1 MSPQFYLSEKD
12 NHNQT
17 AMIMSTNKYTTFLF
31 VVTTTIL
38 LLLINPITC
47 FTPLTH
53 HHAVV
58 VVQQHHHNLLLHR
71 RQSNL
76 RVIKNNNVKPLQ
88 RILKSTNKDDEIAEL
103 EAKLKQLREEKVNE
117 QQQQEEEAAAAT
129 TSANGQVT
137 EVEQTPLNEMLSESW
152 KESEMEGNNSSGS
165 IISSLITGL
174 ILVVAFVALSQIP
187 VGQEGLDKYS
197 TAKPSTTID
206 LGDKNPV
213 SKISDF

>member
-38 LLLINPITC
+38 LLLINSITC
-47 FTPLTH
+47 FTPFTH

-58 VVQQHHHNLLLHR
+58 QQHHHSLLLHP

-103 EAKLKQLREEKVNE
+103 EAKLKQLREEKVIE
-117 QQQQEEEAAAAT
+117 QQEEEEEAAAT
-129 TSANGQVT
+129 TSANGQVI

-152 KESEMEGNNSSGS
+152 KENEMEGNNSSGS

-213 SKISDF
+213 SKITDF

>member
-1 MSPQFYLSEKD
+1 
-12 NHNQT
+12 
-17 AMIMSTNKYTTFLF
+17 MSTNKYTTFLF
-31 VVTTTIL
+31 VATTTIL

-53 HHAVV
+53 HHAFV
-58 VVQQHHHNLLLHR
+58 VVQQHHNLLLHR

-76 RVIKNNNVKPLQ
+76 RVIKNNNVKSLH
-88 RILKSTNKDDEIAEL
+88 RIIKSTNKDDEIAEL
-103 EAKLKQLREEKVNE
+103 EAKLKQLREEKGSE
-117 QQQQEEEAAAAT
+117 QQQQEEEEAAAAT

-152 KESEMEGNNSSGS
+152 KENEMEGNNSSGS

-197 TAKPSTTID
+197 TTKPSTTID

-213 SKISDF
+213 SKITDF